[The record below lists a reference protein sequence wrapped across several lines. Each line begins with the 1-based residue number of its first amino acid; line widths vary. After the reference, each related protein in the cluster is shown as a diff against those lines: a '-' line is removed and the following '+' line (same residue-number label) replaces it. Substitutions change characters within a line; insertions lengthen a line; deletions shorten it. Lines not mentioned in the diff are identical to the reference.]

1 MADKKVRIGSEVDA
15 TGAKKGFDKI
25 KADAK
30 GMADDVKK
38 SGESAGTGIGEGIGA
53 GAETAKKRVNKANSA
68 LNQSIRRQIGALQR
82 SLAEQGSSAAR
93 GTRAYF
99 QEYAKLRG
107 ADLDKLENNLR
118 ELETIEKRVNGVVKE
133 TTTQTKAAG
142 HQVGNLAAQFQ
153 DIAVSAQGGLSPLTI
168 ALQQGT
174 QISAVM
180 GQAGAAGA
188 VGMLGGALRSV
199 ISPLSLA
206 VIGITAITALGI
218 QWVGSLMDSSD
229 EMETLEEK
237 TSAFNSTL
245 SLLSQNTLNSQNSLE
260 NIRKKY
266 GAVTKE
272 IRGLIEETNK
282 YNRYLISSQ
291 VTDLIAGRLDEYAK
305 SISTTFAT
313 VDFSKSAYD
322 ITNVRRLQEE
332 LGVTR
337 EQAIELNKQFRE
349 VGEVKGFDNQS
360 AALKSLGVAIDS
372 LGVGVENDF
381 IRKLRADLARLQL
394 DLIETKKVTEESVES
409 FQKPIIPTAKVS
421 EADKKYANLN
431 KSINENILANNV
443 LATSL
448 SNADRSIGDSAYQT
462 GIFKREIEL
471 VTAAKKADI
480 PITAE
485 LAKIYRNLAISEA
498 ESAKRVAEAQDRL
511 DNPKLSIYE
520 SMTAGAD
527 DWVKKY
533 EDSGKLVRNAISG
546 AFDSAADAITEFVIK
561 GEMDITRFTQSILAQ
576 FVKIAI
582 QSAVIQPIA
591 ASLFGGAGAAG
602 GGSAGTVASAR
613 GNAFVGGNVQAFAK
627 GGVVSSPTYFP
638 MSGNKTGLMG
648 EAGDEAIM
656 PLTRDAKG
664 RLGVSSEG
672 GGNVNINFQLI
683 NQSSQ
688 ELSSSQQQA
697 FYDED
702 MKSFVVKAV
711 IEDYQDG
718 GATRGL
724 IGER

>member
-38 SGESAGTGIGEGIGA
+38 SGESAGSGIGAGIGA
-53 GAETAKKRVNKANSA
+53 GAEDAKKRVNKANSA

-82 SLAEQGSSAAR
+82 SLAEQGGTAAR

-99 QEYAKLRG
+99 QEYARLRG

-118 ELETIEKRVNGVVKE
+118 ELETIEKRVHGVVKE
-133 TTTQTKAAG
+133 TTTQTKVAG
-142 HQVGNLAAQFQ
+142 HQVSNLAAQFQ
-153 DIAVSAQGGLSPLTI
+153 DVAVSAQGGLSPLTI

-188 VGMLGGALRSV
+188 VGALGGALRSV

-218 QWVGSLMDSSD
+218 QWVGSLIDSSD
-229 EMETLEEK
+229 EMKTLEEN
-237 TSAFNSTL
+237 TGAFNSTL
-245 SLLSQNTLNSQNSLE
+245 SALSQNTITGESSLE
-260 NIRKKY
+260 KIRKKY
-266 GAVTKE
+266 GAVTSE
-272 IRGLIEETNK
+272 IRGLIEQTNK
-282 YNRYLISSQ
+282 YNRYLVSSQ
-291 VTDLIAGRLDEYAK
+291 ITDVIAGRLDEYAK
-305 SISTTFAT
+305 SISTTFAD
-313 VDFSKSAYD
+313 VDFSNSAYD
-322 ITNVRRLQEE
+322 IVNVRRLQEE
-332 LGVTR
+332 LGLTK
-337 EQAIELNKQFRE
+337 EQAVELNKQFRE
-349 VGEVKGFDNQS
+349 VGNVKGFDEQS
-360 AALKSLGVAIDS
+360 KALKSLGETIDS

-381 IRKLRADLARLQL
+381 IRKLRADLAQGRL
-394 DLIETKKVTEESVES
+394 DLIETKKIIDESIKS
-409 FQKPIIPTAKVS
+409 FKKPVAPEKDISDA
-421 EADKKYANLN
+421 EKKYTNLN
-431 KSINENILANNV
+431 KAIHANILANNV

-448 SNADRSIGDSAYQT
+448 SKADRSVGDAAYQS

-485 LAKIYRNLAISEA
+485 LAKIYRDLAISEA
-498 ESAKRVAEAQDRL
+498 ESAKRVGEAQERL

-533 EDSGKLVRNAISG
+533 EDSGKLVRNAITG
-546 AFDSAADAITEFVIK
+546 AFDSAADAITEFVLK
-561 GEMDITRFTQSILAQ
+561 GEMDMNRFTQSILAQ
-576 FVKIAI
+576 FLKIAI

-591 ASLFGGAGAAG
+591 ASLFGGAGAGA

-613 GNAFVGGNVQAFAK
+613 GNAFIGGQVEAFAK

-638 MSGNKTGLMG
+638 MAGSKTGLMG

-664 RLGVSSEG
+664 RLGVSAEG